1 MENVFALLWL
11 LIMCYSLV
19 AAVLIKTGKAKPS
32 KQIGYSISGHALM
45 FVGALLNFSG
55 LYPTIGVVVILS
67 GVYFHY
73 RKMDKGNQ

>member
-1 MENVFALLWL
+1 MANTFNLLWL
-11 LIMCYSLV
+11 LMICYSLV

-32 KQIGYSISGHALM
+32 KPIGYSISGHALII
-45 FVGALLNFSG
+45 VGALLNFSG

-73 RKMDKGNQ
+73 RKMDKGN